1 MNCNDNQI
9 LRYLYGLD
17 EKRDYPQSIKR
28 FLSDTGSEIDG
39 DREAAIN
46 ELYRLKDNC
55 KKLAVL
61 SKSFVD
67 AMDKSYMKFTQFH
80 MDILSECD
88 GENGVVKSPYFID
101 GSFVVYSIKNGS
113 LSLWVFHNLP
123 NRNNNL
129 MAMPTFYIV
138 ASPKDKI
145 QGAGHQLDCM
155 IIKMIDGL
163 VEVNLRDYINMV
175 LDYLCLRQWADIE
188 IAEIQ
193 TKQKKEVKGK
203 KNIIIQD
210 GISYFVL
217 DSKWFTEV
225 CNNNEF
231 IVSGHFRLQPYG
243 DGSKKLIW
251 INEFK
256 KHGYHRKALI
266 EKANKGEDF
275 LS

>member
-1 MNCNDNQI
+1 MNYNDNQI

-28 FLSDTGSEIDG
+28 FLNETGSSLNE

-46 ELYRLKDNC
+46 ELYHLKDNC

-61 SKSFVD
+61 SKKFVD
-67 AMDKSYMKFTQFH
+67 AMDNSYLKFTQFH
-80 MDILSECD
+80 IDVLAECD
-88 GENGVVKSPYFID
+88 GENGVLKSPYFLE
-101 GSFVVYSIKNGS
+101 GSYVVYSIKNGS
-113 LSLWVFHNLP
+113 LSLWIFHNLP
-123 NRNNNL
+123 NLKNNFL
-129 MAMPTFYIV
+129 SIPTYYIV
-138 ASPKDKI
+138 AVPKDKI
-145 QGAGHQLDCM
+145 QGPGHQLDCM
-155 IIKMIDGL
+155 IIKMIDNM
-163 VEVNLRDYINMV
+163 VEANLRDYVDMV
-175 LDYLCLRQWADIE
+175 LDYLCLRQWAEIE
-188 IAEIQ
+188 IAEIH
-193 TKQKKEVKGK
+193 TKQKNEAKGK
-203 KNIIIQD
+203 KNNIVQN
-210 GISYFVL
+210 GISYFVF

-243 DGSKKLIW
+243 DGSRKLIW

-266 EKANKGEDF
+266 ERANDGEDF

>member
-1 MNCNDNQI
+1 MSYNDSQI
-9 LRYLYGLD
+9 LRYLYSLD

-28 FLSDTGSEIDG
+28 FLKETGCTINE

-46 ELYRLKDNC
+46 ELYQLKNNC
-55 KKLAVL
+55 KKLAVF

-67 AMDKSYMKFTQFH
+67 AMDKSYLKFTQFH
-80 MDILSECD
+80 IDILTECD
-88 GENGVVKSPYFID
+88 GESGVVKSPYFLE
-101 GSFVVYSIKNGS
+101 GSYVVYSIKNGS
-113 LSLWVFHNLP
+113 LSLWIFHNLP
-123 NRNNNL
+123 NINNNFL
-129 MAMPTFYIV
+129 AIPTYYIV
-138 ASPKDKI
+138 AVPKDKV
-145 QGAGHQLDCM
+145 QGADHQLDCM
-155 IIKMIDGL
+155 IVKLMDNMI
-163 VEVNLRDYINMV
+163 EANLRDYIDMV

-193 TKQKKEVKGK
+193 TRQKKEKIGKK
-203 KNIIIQD
+203 KNITQN
-210 GISYFVL
+210 GISYFVF

-243 DGSKKLIW
+243 DGSRKLIW

-266 EKANKGEDF
+266 EKANSGEDF

>member
-1 MNCNDNQI
+1 
-9 LRYLYGLD
+9 
-17 EKRDYPQSIKR
+17 
-28 FLSDTGSEIDG
+28 
-39 DREAAIN
+39 
-46 ELYRLKDNC
+46 
-55 KKLAVL
+55 
-61 SKSFVD
+61 
-67 AMDKSYMKFTQFH
+67 
-80 MDILSECD
+80 
-88 GENGVVKSPYFID
+88 
-101 GSFVVYSIKNGS
+101 
-113 LSLWVFHNLP
+113 
-123 NRNNNL
+123 
-129 MAMPTFYIV
+129 
-138 ASPKDKI
+138 
-145 QGAGHQLDCM
+145 
-155 IIKMIDGL
+155 
-163 VEVNLRDYINMV
+163 MV

-210 GISYFVL
+210 GISYFVF

-266 EKANKGEDF
+266 EKANEGEDF

>member
-1 MNCNDNQI
+1 MSYNDSQI

-28 FLSDTGSEIDG
+28 FLKETGCAINE

-46 ELYRLKDNC
+46 ELYQLKNNC
-55 KKLAVL
+55 KKLAVF

-67 AMDKSYMKFTQFH
+67 AMDKSYLKFTQFH
-80 MDILSECD
+80 IDVMTECD
-88 GENGVVKSPYFID
+88 GESGVVKSPYFLE
-101 GSFVVYSIKNGS
+101 GSYVVYSIKNGS
-113 LSLWVFHNLP
+113 LSLWIFHNLP
-123 NRNNNL
+123 NINNNL
-129 MAMPTFYIV
+129 LAIPTYYIV
-138 ASPKDKI
+138 AVPKDKI
-145 QGAGHQLDCM
+145 KGEDHQLDCM
-155 IIKMIDGL
+155 IIKLIDNI
-163 VEVNLRDYINMV
+163 VEANLRDYIDMV

-193 TKQKKEVKGK
+193 TRQKKEEIRK
-203 KNIIIQD
+203 KNNIIQN
-210 GISYFVL
+210 GISYFVF

-243 DGSKKLIW
+243 DGSRKLIW

-266 EKANKGEDF
+266 EKANSGEDF
-275 LS
+275 LP

>member
-1 MNCNDNQI
+1 MNYNDSQI

-28 FLSDTGSEIDG
+28 FLKETGCVINE
-39 DREAAIN
+39 DRKAAIN
-46 ELYRLKDNC
+46 ELYQLKNNC
-55 KKLAVL
+55 KKLAVF

-67 AMDKSYMKFTQFH
+67 AMDKSYLKFTQFH
-80 MDILSECD
+80 IDVLAECD
-88 GENGVVKSPYFID
+88 GESGVVKSPYFLE
-101 GSFVVYSIKNGS
+101 GSYVVYSIKNGS
-113 LSLWVFHNLP
+113 LSIWIFHNLP
-123 NRNNNL
+123 NINNNFL
-129 MAMPTFYIV
+129 AIPTYYIV
-138 ASPKDKI
+138 AVPKDKI
-145 QGAGHQLDCM
+145 QGAEHQLDCM
-155 IIKMIDGL
+155 IVKLMDNMI
-163 VEVNLRDYINMV
+163 EANLRDYIDMV

-193 TKQKKEVKGK
+193 TRQKKEERGK
-203 KNIIIQD
+203 KNNIIQN
-210 GISYFVL
+210 GISYFVF

-243 DGSKKLIW
+243 DGSRKLIW

-266 EKANKGEDF
+266 EKANSGEDF